1 MADEKVRYVLDVDDK
16 GSPKLIK
23 FGDNA
28 KTAGKKAEKSFD
40 GASKSVKEFGEQIPG
55 VSGAMQTLASG
66 PAVVAGAAVAALGAG
81 FASMIKKQ
89 IDFAD
94 GMNDL
99 SLRLGISTERLS
111 VLSLYA
117 EQSGTD
123 IESLAEAMGTLG
135 VKISEGDKNLKRW
148 GITAGT
154 SDEAL
159 FQLADR
165 IAATEDPMLRLK
177 IATDAFGESG
187 QKMLPLLVQGGDAL
201 RQMADS
207 APVVSAEMAA
217 MADRINDRFAE
228 LNGRIQGIALGIA
241 DKIMPQIDLWLDGVD
256 RIRRAMGLLSKE
268 EEYQK
273 KRTEARAKIIATYA
287 DLIEK
292 RKAGEKLIGPVKGAI
307 TVDGMTLQQAL
318 AAFDRNNPTSRPTSA
333 PPSVASR
340 SFGAGAAPTVARS
353 AKPGRATEVDFQ
365 PIEEEWQKQHGGLM
379 GVSVDAEKVL
389 GPDYYANIPL
399 SEKAMENLEAQ
410 RKKADAIA
418 DAAIAKQQDQMV
430 GIAQSASSVLAGS
443 FLKAGE
449 GIDEVFS
456 SIIDGF
462 ANMIA
467 QMAAELAANAII
479 LGFLSMIN
487 PAAGAKMAGGMGG
500 LSGLVLGR
508 ATGGPVDGGAVMF
521 NERRE
526 EAIVPRGPVRVE
538 PTAASGNT
546 YVFQVQNPAQAA
558 TLQRSIERE
567 KRQGK
572 RGIR

>member
-55 VSGAMQTLASG
+55 VSGAMKTLASG

-135 VKISEGDKNLKRW
+135 VKISEGDKNLARW
-148 GITAGT
+148 GITART

-177 IATDAFGESG
+177 IVTDAFGRSG

-217 MADRINDRFAE
+217 MADRVNDRFAE

-268 EEYQK
+268 EEYQE

-318 AAFDRNNPTSRPTSA
+318 AAFDRNNPLERPGSA
-333 PPSVASR
+333 IPPAPTTGVI
-340 SFGAGAAPTVARS
+340 GAGSGTGG
-353 AKPGRATEVDFQ
+353 GRAT
-365 PIEEEWQKQHGGLM
+365 
-379 GVSVDAEKVL
+379 SVDVSGMYTPEYFAGLPISDKARASLEKQYDAEV
-389 GPDYYANIPL
+389 
-399 SEKAMENLEAQ
+399 EREAQ
-410 RKKADAIA
+410 LNAERVEEQRQLWN
-418 DAAIAKQQDQMV
+418 AAQDRRFKEQAAREDEMAKTQNEQWNRM
-430 GIAQSASSVLAGS
+430 ASSVSGA
-443 FLKAGE
+443 
-449 GIDEVFS
+449 FS
-456 SIIDGF
+456 SAFSDIYNNGTNAFVALGESFRDLFVNKAINALADLATNTLLGSLLGGPGTGAASLVGGF
-462 ANMIA
+462 FAR
-467 QMAAELAANAII
+467 
-479 LGFLSMIN
+479 
-487 PAAGAKMAGGMGG
+487 GGEPPVGG
-500 LSGLVLGR
+500 LSV
-508 ATGGPVDGGAVMF
+508 V
-521 NERRE
+521 NERRQ

>member
-28 KTAGKKAEKSFD
+28 KSAGKKAEKGFADAGKAVSD
-40 GASKSVKEFGEQIPG
+40 FGDQIPG
-55 VSGAMQTLASG
+55 VSGAMQKMAAG
-66 PAVVAGAAVAALGAG
+66 PAVMAGAAVAALGIG
-81 FASMIKKQ
+81 FASMVKKS

-94 GMNDL
+94 NMNDL
-99 SLRLGISTERLS
+99 SIRLGISTERLS

-123 IESLAEAMGTLG
+123 IDTLATAMGKLG
-135 VKISEGDKNLKRW
+135 VKISEGDKDLKRW

-177 IATDAFGESG
+177 IATDAFGKSG
-187 QKMLPLLVQGGDAL
+187 QNMLPLLVQGGAALREMSSNAPIVSSEMAKMADAL
-201 RQMADS
+201 
-207 APVVSAEMAA
+207 
-217 MADRINDRFAE
+217 NDRFAE
-228 LNGRIQGIALGIA
+228 MRGLAMGIGLGIA
-241 DKIMPQIDLWLDGVD
+241 EHIIPQIDKWLDGVD
-256 RIRRAMGLLSKE
+256 KIRRAMGLLNKGEMKE
-268 EEYQK
+268 AE
-273 KRTEARAKIIATYA
+273 RASIIAKYGDKQDA
-287 DLIEK
+287 N
-292 RKAGEKLIGPVKGAI
+292 RAAGMAGAPAWLLQKVGANKI
-307 TVDGMTLQQAL
+307 DGKTLQQAL
-318 AAFDRNNPTSRPTSA
+318 GELDKKYELPASSA
-333 PPSVASR
+333 S
-340 SFGAGAAPTVARS
+340 GAGRFGSGGAASS
-353 AKPGRATEVDFQ
+353 AKGRATEVDFQ

-379 GVSVDAEKVL
+379 GVSVDAEKAL

-399 SEKAMENLEAQ
+399 SEKAMANLEAQ
-410 RKKADAIA
+410 RQKADAIA
-418 DAAIAKQQDQMV
+418 DASVAKQREQIAS
-430 GIAQSASSVLAGS
+430 IAQGASGVLSNS
-443 FLKAGE
+443 FMQVDE
-449 GIDEVFS
+449 GANAVFQ
-456 SIIDGF
+456 SIADGF

-467 QMAAELAANAII
+467 QMVAELAANAVI
-479 LGFLSMIN
+479 LALLNIVAPGSGAVFSGGLS
-487 PAAGAKMAGGMGG
+487 G

-508 ATGGPVDGGAVMF
+508 ATGGPLPGSGAVVY

-526 EAIVPRGPVRVE
+526 EAIIQRGPARVE
-538 PTAASGNT
+538 PTSGTGNT

-567 KRQGK
+567 KRQGR